1 MIISHD
7 QLTLGHHKLLDRALV
22 AGGEVPSPHLH
33 LHLER
38 KITQVFFYGERS
50 PTLPFSHSKR
60 LPHSHPVTTLP
71 SPSCTKDSMSVTGLL
86 LNIPLVTSILIPLDV
101 VTILQK
107 LMCRSPLF
115 MIKVREIFLLMLSIP
130 GGDKGWV

>member
-1 MIISHD
+1 MINSPSAITNCWTGPSW
-7 QLTLGHHKLLDRALV
+7 QVERSLLLTSTFTWRERSFLL
-22 AGGEVPSPHLH
+22 
-33 LHLER
+33 
-38 KITQVFFYGERS
+38 FFYGERS

-60 LPHSHPVTTLP
+60 FPHSHPVTTLP

-115 MIKVREIFLLMLSIP
+115 MIKVREMFLLMLSIP